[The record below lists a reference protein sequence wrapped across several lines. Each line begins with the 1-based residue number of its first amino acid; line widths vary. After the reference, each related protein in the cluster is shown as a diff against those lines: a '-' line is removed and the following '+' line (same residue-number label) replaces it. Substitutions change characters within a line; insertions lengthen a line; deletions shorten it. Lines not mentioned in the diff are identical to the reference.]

1 MKTITILSSMAA
13 LAIAGCASQ
22 GTQVAQAECKL
33 APMTTTSMSY
43 GGASKSKPVSSL
55 DQRYAEMA
63 LATSDYRFNNLRRNG
78 MSPNNVED
86 ALRDCN

>member
-1 MKTITILSSMAA
+1 MKTAIVLSLLSAAA
-13 LAIAGCASQ
+13 LAGCATET
-22 GTQVAQAECKL
+22 TQVAQADCKL

-78 MSPNNVED
+78 PAANNVED

>member
-1 MKTITILSSMAA
+1 MKSVTILSAMAA
-13 LAIAGCASQ
+13 LAISGCASQ
-22 GTQVAQAECKL
+22 GTQVAQADCKL

-43 GGASKSKPVSSL
+43 GGGKAKPVSSL

-78 MSPNNVED
+78 IAPNNVED